1 MKLSKEERRRL
12 RKEKKS
18 GFFAEFKKFIT
29 RGNIVDMSVGVI
41 VGGAFTAI
49 VNGLSNN
56 ILKPVINW
64 FLAKVLGKN
73 SLSEVY
79 TYLQKVEVPELDA
92 EGNATGN
99 MIVDLTQSIYIDWG
113 AFINAI
119 INFLIIAFVL
129 FIIVK
134 FINKLSDNS
143 HQTKYLQ
150 ASVEWKQARN
160 IKLNKKER
168 AYVAKLEAD
177 KAQAEA
183 KAIADQAA
191 QEAAKAALAKVER
204 KEEIERETLEVLK
217 ELKGMLD
224 KNA

>member
-99 MIVDLTQSIYIDWG
+99 MIVDLTQSIHLLIVVELQDVFDHIHSQHQDQYYK
-113 AFINAI
+113 FYFPHQRLAI
-119 INFLIIAFVL
+119 QP
-129 FIIVK
+129 
-134 FINKLSDNS
+134 
-143 HQTKYLQ
+143 H
-150 ASVEWKQARN
+150 
-160 IKLNKKER
+160 
-168 AYVAKLEAD
+168 
-177 KAQAEA
+177 
-183 KAIADQAA
+183 
-191 QEAAKAALAKVER
+191 
-204 KEEIERETLEVLK
+204 
-217 ELKGMLD
+217 
-224 KNA
+224 

>member
-1 MKLSKEERRRL
+1 MTREERKAL
-12 RKEKKS
+12 RAEKKKNKT
-18 GFFAEFKKFIT
+18 GFFKEFKKFIT

-56 ILKPVINW
+56 ILKPIINW
-64 FLAKVLGKN
+64 FLAKLLGKD

-79 TYLQKVEVPELDA
+79 TYLQKVEVAELNDA
-92 EGNATGN
+92 GEATGK
-99 MIVDLTQSIYIDWG
+99 MVVDLTQSIYIDWG

-134 FINKLSDNS
+134 FINKLNDANKKAKDLS
-143 HQTKYLQ
+143 
-150 ASVEWKQARN
+150 ARIEWKKERN

-168 AYVAKLEAD
+168 AYVAEL
-177 KAQAEA
+177 EA
-183 KAIADQAA
+183 KAKAEA
-191 QEAAKAALAKVER
+191 EAANAPQEPVITELDVLLEIKQLLEAK
-204 KEEIERETLEVLK
+204 KQ
-217 ELKGMLD
+217 
-224 KNA
+224 A